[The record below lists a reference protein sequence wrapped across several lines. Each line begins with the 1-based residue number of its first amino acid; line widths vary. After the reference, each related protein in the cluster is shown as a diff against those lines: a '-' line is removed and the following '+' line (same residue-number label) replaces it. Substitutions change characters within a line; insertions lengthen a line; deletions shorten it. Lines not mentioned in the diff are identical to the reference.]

1 MTDEYIMGRTSG
13 ETDRLRIQGRLFA
26 PHSAHMLRMAG
37 ITPGMRV
44 LDVGCGAGDV
54 SLLLA
59 EVVGPDGTVTGVD
72 VNPAIL
78 EMARGRATEAGFANV
93 SFRAGD
99 LADLRLKEPVDA
111 VVGRLILLH
120 VKDQAATVRALSR
133 LVRPG
138 GVVTFQEINMP
149 RCRAVPSTPLA
160 ARYIDW
166 IIGAFRGIGVNPN
179 LGEQVAS
186 LLAEA
191 GLTAGGAVSVNVG
204 GPADSVLPQ
213 YVADTFRSVLPA
225 VLAHCGVTE
234 AEADVGTLRERLAL
248 ECEEARATLWMPE
261 LVASWAR
268 VPAGA

>member
-1 MTDEYIMGRTSG
+1 MTGEYMMGRTSG
-13 ETDRLRIQGRLFA
+13 EAERLQVQGRLFA
-26 PHSAHMLRMAG
+26 PHSAHLLRMAG
-37 ITPGMRV
+37 IVPGMRV

-59 EVVGPDGTVTGVD
+59 EAVGPDGTVAGVD
-72 VNPAIL
+72 VDPAIL
-78 EMARGRATEAGFANV
+78 KLARARAAGAGFANV

-99 LADLRLKEPVDA
+99 LEDLRLDEPVDA

-120 VKDQAATVRALSR
+120 VKDPATAVRALSR

-149 RCRAVPSTPLA
+149 RCRAVPPTPLA

-166 IIGAFRGIGVNPN
+166 IIGAFRAIGVNPN

-191 GLTAGGAVSVNVG
+191 GLTAGGAASANVG
-204 GPADSVLPQ
+204 GPADSVMPQ

-225 VLAHCGVTE
+225 VLACCGVTE
-234 AEADVGTLRERLAL
+234 AEADVGTLRERLAR
-248 ECEEARATLWMPE
+248 ECEEAGATLWMPE
-261 LVASWAR
+261 LVGSWAR
-268 VPAGA
+268 VPAHI